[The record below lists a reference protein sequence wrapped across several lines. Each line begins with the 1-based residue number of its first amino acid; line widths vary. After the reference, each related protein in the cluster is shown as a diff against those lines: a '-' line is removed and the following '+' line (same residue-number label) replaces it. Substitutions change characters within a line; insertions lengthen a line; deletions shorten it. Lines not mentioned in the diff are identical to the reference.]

1 MLIVAC
7 LIYGWT
13 NKVEKPPCCRQKPL
27 FSTNRGEIKII
38 FLFLHPV
45 KQLLRCVKTVLAP
58 ACLLVL
64 ALLVLCGRA
73 SAADISKYDSLIEKC
88 RSWASDRIIAAGDG
102 YKRQGDDEKALVMY
116 MMVCERVKP
125 RMSDADVEACALAHL
140 KTGDIYYEG
149 GNYSRALLFYVDGL
163 KVSERGSGRPYSAV
177 FYKNMGNVYCSFEDY
192 EFGMSLYK
200 KGVECGKEVGD
211 NETVYKI
218 YHNLAAANIY
228 TGDIKSARRY
238 YSELRNTPHTSTA
251 VSRFMDGYTHGFV
264 LKGEGKSAEAVSI
277 FKRLAARAVADGLG
291 PRYECSAYKE
301 VYDAYGKMGNGDS
314 MFVYLN
320 LCNQLAEK
328 SGLQHMF
335 VDDFKSLADFY
346 ERKGDRR
353 KALAMRLKYYAVKDS
368 VLDLRELDMVRNQ
381 HFLYETEKAQHE
393 ISALQRAEEQRTQVI
408 KHQRAIIACV
418 TVGIVLVLLL
428 LLYVYRQKC
437 RLDENYR
444 SLFSLNRQLSAGHKL
459 SGDRNKAGTPQ
470 AQPVPPESPATATD
484 GKNDDTKYRGSSLND
499 GLRDRLASAIADAMD
514 NGTEFCRPD
523 FSLEALARLV
533 GSNSSYVS
541 QTINAVYG
549 KNFSNFVNEYRVRLA
564 CRKLADIE
572 RYGNITIRGVGESV
586 GYSSYGTFIKVFKN
600 ITGMPPSLYQK
611 MVFEEAEKV
620 SRGDI
625 ADD

>member
-1 MLIVAC
+1 M
-7 LIYGWT
+7 
-13 NKVEKPPCCRQKPL
+13 
-27 FSTNRGEIKII
+27 
-38 FLFLHPV
+38 
-45 KQLLRCVKTVLAP
+45 
-58 ACLLVL
+58 
-64 ALLVLCGRA
+64 
-73 SAADISKYDSLIEKC
+73 
-88 RSWASDRIIAAGDG
+88 
-102 YKRQGDDEKALVMY
+102 
-116 MMVCERVKP
+116 
-125 RMSDADVEACALAHL
+125 
-140 KTGDIYYEG
+140 
-149 GNYSRALLFYVDGL
+149 
-163 KVSERGSGRPYSAV
+163 
-177 FYKNMGNVYCSFEDY
+177 
-192 EFGMSLYK
+192 
-200 KGVECGKEVGD
+200 
-211 NETVYKI
+211 
-218 YHNLAAANIY
+218 
-228 TGDIKSARRY
+228 
-238 YSELRNTPHTSTA
+238 
-251 VSRFMDGYTHGFV
+251 
-264 LKGEGKSAEAVSI
+264 
-277 FKRLAARAVADGLG
+277 
-291 PRYECSAYKE
+291 
-301 VYDAYGKMGNGDS
+301 
-314 MFVYLN
+314 
-320 LCNQLAEK
+320 
-328 SGLQHMF
+328 
-335 VDDFKSLADFY
+335 
-346 ERKGDRR
+346 
-353 KALAMRLKYYAVKDS
+353 
-368 VLDLRELDMVRNQ
+368 
-381 HFLYETEKAQHE
+381 
-393 ISALQRAEEQRTQVI
+393 I

-444 SLFSLNRQLSAGHKL
+444 SLFSLNRQLAAGHKL